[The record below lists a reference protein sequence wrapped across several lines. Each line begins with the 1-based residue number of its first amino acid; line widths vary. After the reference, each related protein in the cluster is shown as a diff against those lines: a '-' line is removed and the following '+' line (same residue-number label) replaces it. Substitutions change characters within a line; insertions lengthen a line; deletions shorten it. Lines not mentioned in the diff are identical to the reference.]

1 MGYSLLSL
9 YKIVK
14 KNFALLFF
22 LSSAPRLRSSLVADM
37 SINVRRESKLYS
49 WEDQKWDAEMRRE
62 MESKRKR
69 ELLEGGGKERDVR
82 ALVKEAKLSQKQ
94 KVSSHH
100 SETGS
105 KT

>member
-9 YKIVK
+9 YKIVL

-37 SINVRRESKLYS
+37 SVNVRRESKLYS